1 MGGEI
6 EGNWRREK
14 GMGGE
19 RGGNWRIE
27 REERRAGEVGS
38 RGKYIRERKKGK
50 IDVHAF
56 YNILV
61 VSIGCPFTCAL
72 HYGMKHLKA
81 MGKSQFK
88 LPGWILKLVWDL
100 SFTLVHCSTNMQCLL
115 FTNGIVVAL
124 WVSLLQES

>member
-6 EGNWRREK
+6 EGNCRREK

-38 RGKYIRERKKGK
+38 RGKYIHERKKGK

-56 YNILV
+56 YNIR
-61 VSIGCPFTCAL
+61 TCSV
-72 HYGMKHLKA
+72 YR
-81 MGKSQFK
+81 
-88 LPGWILKLVWDL
+88 L
-100 SFTLVHCSTNMQCLL
+100 SFHMY
-115 FTNGIVVAL
+115 
-124 WVSLLQES
+124 